1 MTDTWLR
8 PLSTTEDRLLW
19 QVVEGVESALNHDP
33 ALIVE
38 LLAILYSDI
47 IARLVNESDQAQATE
62 VAERMTDFLL
72 ERVELVIAEEQRAAM
87 AEVPVAG
94 HA

>member
-1 MTDTWLR
+1 MHDAWLR
-8 PLSTTEDRLLW
+8 PLSPHEDSLLW
-19 QVVEGVESALNHDP
+19 QVVEGVELALKHDP

-38 LLAILYSDI
+38 LLAVPFSGVISG
-47 IARLVNESDQAQATE
+47 LVNGRDQAQAAET
-62 VAERMTDFLL
+62 AERLVDFML
-72 ERVELVIAEEQRAAM
+72 ERVDLLIAEQAADAM